1 MKALVLTH
9 VVTEGP
15 ERLRPLC
22 EEAGLAVEV
31 RALHRGEPV
40 PATLPA
46 GDLLV
51 VMGGPMG
58 VGDVGKP
65 ELPFLAAEVALL
77 RERLAAGA
85 PVLGICLGA
94 QLLAHAAGAR
104 VYPNSAGGRRVY
116 EVGWA
121 PVTLLGAEREPALA
135 GLGTRELMLHWHGDT
150 FDLPAGAV
158 HLASTPACPHQA
170 FRLGRAFGLQFHP
183 EIERATVEEWLG
195 ADAAY
200 VAAACGPEGA
210 ARIRADTERLYAGY
224 RAAGDRLLRNIIRA
238 MR

>member
-22 EEAGLAVEV
+22 EEAGLAVQV

-58 VGDVGKP
+58 VADLGNP
-65 ELPFLAAEVALL
+65 ETPFLAAEVALL

-94 QLLAHAAGAR
+94 QLLAHAA
-104 VYPNSAGGRRVY
+104 
-116 EVGWA
+116 
-121 PVTLLGAEREPALA
+121 
-135 GLGTRELMLHWHGDT
+135 
-150 FDLPAGAV
+150 
-158 HLASTPACPHQA
+158 
-170 FRLGRAFGLQFHP
+170 
-183 EIERATVEEWLG
+183 
-195 ADAAY
+195 
-200 VAAACGPEGA
+200 
-210 ARIRADTERLYAGY
+210 
-224 RAAGDRLLRNIIRA
+224 
-238 MR
+238 